1 MDYLRAI
8 ILGIVQGLTEFLPV
22 SSSGHLQ
29 IFKNLFG
36 ARFFESG
43 LTLDI
48 MLHLGTLLSVFVVF
62 RKDIFELIKEFF
74 MLIADVFRG
83 KFRIETPYRR
93 MLLLLVVA
101 SIPAA
106 FAGFLFKDFVESIAG
121 DRLWVVGVCL
131 FITASILLLSDKV
144 VTGKKEM
151 KDLSLRNSFFVGL
164 FQGVA
169 ILPGIS
175 RSGSTIAGALFAGFS
190 REFAVKFSFLLSIPA
205 ILGAALFDG
214 IDVIKEG
221 TDLSF
226 LPAICG
232 VAVAAVSGFFAIKI
246 LRKLVKDGKF
256 KYFAYYCMVA
266 GVLTLVLSF
275 T

>member
-29 IFKNLFG
+29 IFKNIFG
-36 ARFFESG
+36 IEFFESG

-48 MLHLGTLLSVFVVF
+48 MLHIGTLLSVFVVF

-74 MLIADVFRG
+74 MLIADALRG
-83 KFRIETPYRR
+83 KFKIETPYRR
-93 MLLLLVVA
+93 MLLMLVVA

-106 FAGFLFKDFVESIAG
+106 FAGFLFKDFVESIAD

-131 FITASILLLSDKV
+131 FITAAILLLSDKV
-144 VTGKKEM
+144 VTGRKEM
-151 KDLSLRNSFFVGL
+151 KDLSLKNSFFVGL

-190 REFAVKFSFLLSIPA
+190 REFSVKFSFLLSIPA

-221 TDLSF
+221 TDISF
-226 LPAICG
+226 LPAFCG
-232 VAVAAVSGFFAIKI
+232 VTVAAVSGFFAIKI

-266 GVLTLVLSF
+266 GALTLVLSF